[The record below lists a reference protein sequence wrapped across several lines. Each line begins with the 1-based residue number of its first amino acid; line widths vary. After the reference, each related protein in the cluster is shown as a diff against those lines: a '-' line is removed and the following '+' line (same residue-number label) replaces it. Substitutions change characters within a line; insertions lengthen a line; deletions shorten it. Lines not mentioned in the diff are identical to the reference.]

1 MTVKQSQPQSSL
13 PRDTRPQRPETALD
27 RFLSRLG
34 DVFVSAFAVTV
45 IALMG
50 LLLAAV
56 AALLLFN
63 GATAVVGYFAA
74 NGLSGAARDVFA
86 AWGAAWQGL
95 INVTV
100 GAPGQTFAGLV
111 IENAVY
117 GAIAGTVLGL
127 WRFQSRWR
135 GAGRS
140 NHQGHKWA
148 VEAIVSPSF
157 VSALSYGVLCLGL
170 YLAVAILS
178 SLIFSW
184 LGLGFQGLGGEPQ
197 LVLTGTLAA
206 IGGGGG
212 GMGDPAGFGLMWFL
226 VLLLLVLIP
235 VAAAVF
241 CSYGLSLCAWILMA
255 AWRSNAGTAV
265 QDAAISGASYAM
277 GLAAMAALIQFSQT
291 RLWVSRAGSGLSK
304 AYAFPWA
311 TLPAEKTFSRSERL
325 ALYRHDLGFDN
336 GDWGRDAVWSGVV
349 AGAAQSVLFTV
360 LALSLAIL
368 FGVTMS

>member
-212 GMGDPAGFGLMWFL
+212 GMGDPA
-226 VLLLLVLIP
+226 
-235 VAAAVF
+235 VF